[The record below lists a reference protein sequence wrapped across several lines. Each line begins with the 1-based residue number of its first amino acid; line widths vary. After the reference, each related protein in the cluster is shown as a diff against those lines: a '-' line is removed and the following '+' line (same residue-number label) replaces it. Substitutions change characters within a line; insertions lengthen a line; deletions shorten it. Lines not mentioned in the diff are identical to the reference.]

1 MSRALTIAAATA
13 AGLCTFALRYLSFDY
28 FANDHYLH
36 LARAQQMLMGAL
48 PVRDYNESG
57 LPLMAALSA
66 GAQALSGPGLHAE
79 NVFIASMFA
88 VAAGLSVV
96 AARAV
101 TRSIVLA
108 LLAVT
113 ATVVAYPVSYSYPKL
128 LPYAAAFVAAA
139 LYAARPDWLRLGL
152 LAAAVVFGF
161 LLRHDHGMILGVGA
175 AAVVV
180 VRHWPL
186 RSAAVPLAR
195 LVAIGVLL
203 AAPYL
208 IWAQVYEGLGI
219 YIRNGVDLS
228 RREGSKAVWDAPA
241 FRIDRTKPLFAPTV
255 EPWRP
260 VINVRWTPGLPEP
273 YRQSRER
280 LHGFVTPQPLEPN
293 IWRYELTSWSSGA
306 LRDIVEDP
314 AIADTNG
321 IQRSEFSMQNPA
333 PGLIERWLMR
343 LPSPAAG
350 LYPADNGAA
359 VTYYLA
365 WLLPLAAAVVLWRT
379 WPALAPEPRALVVMA
394 IVVQLLMNWSMLRD
408 PLVTRVRDVVAPFA
422 LLLPFVLAALWTSA
436 RGLSARVALRAA
448 AALLLVLA
456 LWGPAAA
463 ASFGD
468 RLEETRVSFGW
479 AGVRARAQE
488 LREELAP
495 PRERMGRIEMPIVDY
510 LRACTAPNSRLL
522 TLTFAPE
529 LFFYTG
535 RGFAAGHDSLVP
547 GFYDSPRHATL
558 ALERLAAEDVPYVIA
573 DSETEEEMPAAH
585 PHLHAYVR
593 ERYREVARFPIAGE
607 KRLIVLADKTRQPA
621 RTFGEDDLPCFQS

>member
-13 AGLCTFALRYLSFDY
+13 AGLCTFAFRYLSFDY
-28 FANDHYLH
+28 FSNDHYLH

-66 GAQALSGPGLHAE
+66 GAQALWGPGLHAE
-79 NVFIASMFA
+79 IVFIVSMFA

-101 TRSIVLA
+101 TSSIVVG
-108 LLAVT
+108 LLAVST
-113 ATVVAYPVSYSYPKL
+113 TVVAYPASYSYPKL

-139 LYAARPDWLRLGL
+139 LYTARPDWLRLGL

-161 LLRHDHGMILGVGA
+161 LLRHDHGMVLGLGV

-180 VRHWPL
+180 VHHWPL
-186 RSAAVPLAR
+186 RSAALPLAR

-208 IWAQVYEGLGI
+208 IWVQMYEGLGT
-219 YIRNGVDLS
+219 YVRNGIDLS
-228 RREGSKAVWDAPA
+228 RREASKAVWAPPA
-241 FRIDRTKPLFAPTV
+241 FRIDRSKPLVAPTV

-280 LHGFVTPQPLEPN
+280 RHGLIKPESREPN
-293 IWRYELTSWSSGA
+293 IWRYEITRWSSGA
-306 LRDIVEDP
+306 LRAVVEDP
-314 AIADTNG
+314 AIADTDG
-321 IQRSEFSMQNPA
+321 IHRSEFYMQNPA
-333 PGLIERWLMR
+333 PGFVERWLMR

-350 LYPADNGAA
+350 LYPVDNGAA

-365 WLLPLAAAVVLWRT
+365 WLLPLAAAVVLWRM
-379 WPALAPEPRALVVMA
+379 WPSFGPQPRALVAMA

-422 LLLPFVLAALWTSA
+422 LLLPFVLATLWTSA
-436 RGLSARVALRAA
+436 RGLPARVALRATA
-448 AALLLVLA
+448 AALLVLA

-468 RLEETRVSFGW
+468 RLEGTRVSVGW
-479 AGVRARAQE
+479 AGMRARAQE

-495 PRERMGRIEMPIVDY
+495 PRERMGRIEMPIADY
-510 LRACTAPNSRLL
+510 LRECTAPGSRLL

-529 LFFYTG
+529 LFFFTG
-535 RGFAAGHDSLVP
+535 RGFAAGHDSLLP

-558 ALERLAAEDVPYVIA
+558 AIERLAAEDVPYVIA
-573 DSETEEEMPAAH
+573 DSELEEEMPAAH
-585 PHLHAYVR
+585 PRLSALVH
-593 ERYREVARFPIAGE
+593 ERYREVARFAVARE
-607 KRLIVLADKTRQPA
+607 KRLIVLADKSRQPA
-621 RTFGEDDLPCFQS
+621 RAFGDDHLPCFHS

>member
-13 AGLCTFALRYLSFDY
+13 AGLCTFAFRYLSFDY
-28 FANDHYLH
+28 FSNDHYLH
-36 LARAQQMLMGAL
+36 LARAQQVLMGAL

-57 LPLMAALSA
+57 LPLMAVLSA
-66 GAQALSGPGLHAE
+66 GAQALSGPGLHPE
-79 NVFIASMFA
+79 IVFIAATFA
-88 VAAGLSVV
+88 VAAALSVV

-101 TRSIVLA
+101 TGSVALA

-113 ATVVAYPVSYSYPKL
+113 ATVVAYPVSYSFPKL

-139 LYAARPDWLRLGL
+139 RYPARPACPRLGF

-161 LLRHDHGMILGVGA
+161 LLRHDHGMILGIGA

-180 VRHWPL
+180 ARHWPL
-186 RSAAVPLAR
+186 RTAAVPLAR
-195 LVAIGVLL
+195 LVALGLLL

-208 IWAQVYEGLGI
+208 IWVQMYEGLGT
-219 YIRNGVDLS
+219 YIRNGIDLS
-228 RREGSKAVWDAPA
+228 RREGAKAVWAVPGL
-241 FRIDRTKPLFAPTV
+241 RIDRSKALIAPTV

-260 VINVRWTPGLPEP
+260 VINVRWTPALPEP

-280 LHGFVTPQPLEPN
+280 RHGLVKPEPLEPN
-293 IWRYELTSWSSGA
+293 IWRYEMTRWSSGA
-306 LRDIVEDP
+306 LREIVRDP

-321 IQRSEFSMQNPA
+321 IDRSEFDMRNPA
-333 PGLIERWLMR
+333 PGVIERVLMR
-343 LPSPAAG
+343 VPSPAAG
-350 LYPADNGAA
+350 LYPVDNGAA

-365 WLLPLAAAVVLWRT
+365 WLLPLAAAVVLWRL
-379 WPALAPEPRALVVMA
+379 WPSLAPEPRTLVVMA
-394 IVVQLLMNWSMLRD
+394 IVVQFLMNWSMLRD

-436 RGLSARVALRAA
+436 RALSARVAWRAA
-448 AALLLVLA
+448 AALLLVVA

-468 RLEETRVSFGW
+468 RLEETRVSSGW
-479 AGVRARAQE
+479 AGMRARAQE

-495 PRERMGRIEMPIVDY
+495 PRERMGRIEMPIADY
-510 LRACTAPNSRLL
+510 LRECTAPGSRLL

-529 LFFYTG
+529 LFFFTG
-535 RGFAAGHDSLVP
+535 RGFAAGHDSLLP

-585 PHLHAYVR
+585 PRLYAYVH
-593 ERYREVARFPIAGE
+593 ERYREVARFAVAGE
-607 KRLIVLADKTRQPA
+607 KRLIVLADASRQPA
-621 RTFGEDDLPCFQS
+621 RTFGNDHLPCFQ